1 MKNKGISLIVLV
13 ITIIVMIILAAAI
26 IISLNNTGI
35 IENSNKAVDETNEKT
50 VQEIANLA
58 WGEAYANGERSTSDL
73 KDAVKK
79 ALENNN
85 VDTKDYGINVTESG
99 VDIAKGWLLTKN
111 KKVIKGNIQLNIGD
125 IVKYEDKAG
134 ENGSKKYSGNWI
146 VFGVEDGKLIIMS
159 DENITTKQFNSENT
173 VEGGKAA
180 YTAGVDELNEICKA
194 YGTGEGAEYARS
206 IVVEDIDKLTD
217 YDKTTYKKGEI
228 DEYGNKVTYYLDT
241 TEANK
246 NKPYYTSSNMLE
258 GNLTRLHDS
267 FTWYDGTSWH
277 TQNISSDLPTSRQ
290 KIATIQSTYYSY
302 DAKSVLG
309 DNNIYWLAGGAVRTS
324 TDTIRYGI
332 RYVNDGFVT
341 TSWMVRND
349 TVDYT
354 GGVRAIVVF
363 KSDTSF
369 YMTED
374 GLNISK

>member
-1 MKNKGISLIVLV
+1 
-13 ITIIVMIILAAAI
+13 
-26 IISLNNTGI
+26 
-35 IENSNKAVDETNEKT
+35 
-50 VQEIANLA
+50 
-58 WGEAYANGERSTSDL
+58 
-73 KDAVKK
+73 
-79 ALENNN
+79 
-85 VDTKDYGINVTESG
+85 
-99 VDIAKGWLLTKN
+99 
-111 KKVIKGNIQLNIGD
+111 
-125 IVKYEDKAG
+125 
-134 ENGSKKYSGNWI
+134 
-146 VFGVEDGKLIIMS
+146 MS

-290 KIATIQSTYYSY
+290 KIATIQSTSYSY

-309 DNNIYWLAGGAVRTS
+309 DNNFYWLAGGAVRTS

-332 RYVNDGFVT
+332 RYVNDGFVF